1 MRSLLKTGMI
11 SKKQINRISAI
22 AIGINIFLF
31 SLKLFG
37 GLVTNSVALLSDAV
51 NHLSDSVSGL
61 FYWIGQRLSLR
72 APDDNHPQGH
82 GRGEYLTALVI
93 ALMMFFVAGQFMVES
108 IRRILNPSEL
118 IIELWVM
125 IALVIAIV
133 LKISMYLYLRT
144 LHLRYRLLSMKA
156 LKIDNLFDVVISSVV
171 FLSFLLQGWLTI
183 PLDGYAGL
191 VVATLIAINGGK
203 IMLDGIREVLGKSLN
218 HHDKTK
224 VMEVLKKY
232 PLVLGSH
239 GYHLHDYGPSYKLL
253 TFHAEVSD
261 QLSLVTAHDLID
273 QIEEKLLEVL
283 GVQVL
288 IHLDP
293 MVTNHQVIQ
302 NMQAI
307 IKEALQPEGLDQ
319 EVIAVRPIQEKLH
332 QEIVVIARQAAARK
346 PIQRLLKEKFPQYR
360 FCVESNDI
368 N

>member
-1 MRSLLKTGMI
+1 MI
-11 SKKQINRISAI
+11 TQKQIHRISAI
-22 AIGINIFLF
+22 SIGINVFLF
-31 SLKLFG
+31 SLKLLG
-37 GLVTNSVALLSDAV
+37 GLVTNSVALLSDAM
-51 NHLSDSVSGL
+51 NHLSDSVSG
-61 FYWIGQRLSLR
+61 FVYWIGQKLSLR

-93 ALMMFFVAGQFMVES
+93 ALLMFFVAGQFMVES

-118 IIELWVM
+118 IIEPWVM

-133 LKISMYLYLRT
+133 LKISLYLYLKA
-144 LHLRYRLLSMKA
+144 LHFRYRLLSMKA
-156 LKIDNLFDVVISSVV
+156 LKIDNLFDVVISAVV
-171 FLSFLLQGWLTI
+171 LLSFLLQRWLTI
-183 PLDGYAGL
+183 PIDGYAGL
-191 VVATLIAINGGK
+191 LIATLIAFNAGT

-218 HHDKTK
+218 PQDKVK
-224 VMEVLKKY
+224 IMEVLKQY

-239 GYHLHDYGPSYKLL
+239 GYHFHDYGPTYQLL

-261 QLSLVTAHDLID
+261 QLSLVNAHDLID
-273 QIEEKLLEVL
+273 QIEEKLFEAM

-293 MVTNHQVIQ
+293 MVTNDQVVEKIQ
-302 NMQAI
+302 KI
-307 IKEALQPEGLDQ
+307 ILDALRPEGFDQ

-332 QEIVVIARQAAARK
+332 QEIVVIVQHTSARK
-346 PIQRLLKEKFPQYR
+346 PIQHSLKEKLPQYR

>member
-1 MRSLLKTGMI
+1 MI
-11 SKKQINRISAI
+11 SKKQIHRISAI
-22 AIGINIFLF
+22 SIGINVFLF
-31 SLKLFG
+31 SLKLLG

-51 NHLSDSVSGL
+51 NHLSDFVSG
-61 FYWIGQRLSLR
+61 FVYWIGQRLSLR

-82 GRGEYLTALVI
+82 GRGEYLTALLI
-93 ALMMFFVAGQFMVES
+93 ALLMFFVAGQFMVES
-108 IRRILNPSEL
+108 IRRILNPSQF

-125 IALVIAIV
+125 VTLVIAIV
-133 LKISMYLYLRT
+133 LKICLYLYLKT
-144 LHLRYRLLSMKA
+144 LHSRYRLLSMKA

-171 FLSFLLQGWLTI
+171 LLSFLLQGWFTI

-191 VVATLIAINGGK
+191 AVAILIAINAGT
-203 IMLDGIREVLGKSLN
+203 IMLDGIREVLGKSLKLQ
-218 HHDKTK
+218 DKIK
-224 VMEVLKKY
+224 VMEVLKQY

-239 GYHLHDYGPSYKLL
+239 GYHLHDYGPTYQLL

-273 QIEEKLLEVL
+273 QIEEKLLETI

-293 MVTNHQVIQ
+293 IVTNNQEVERIQ
-302 NMQAI
+302 KI
-307 IKEALQPEGLDQ
+307 IKDTLRPEGLNQ
-319 EVIAVRPIQEKLH
+319 EVITVRPIQEKLH
-332 QEIVVIARQAAARK
+332 QEIVVIVHHASARK
-346 PIQRLLKEKFPQYR
+346 PIQRLLKEKLPQYR